1 MWRDHALLLLLVVA
15 QAILGSSRV
24 PGTAP
29 GPDGIPDDLEGL
41 EPILAP
47 GTVLLL
53 GELHGTVEGPATVSR
68 VVAAALARG
77 LPVTVG
83 LEIPREEDARVQA
96 FLRSAGAQDDRA
108 AMLAGP
114 FWQSSYQDGRRSEA
128 MANLIDDL
136 RRRAGDDV
144 GLILFDR
151 SRPAAGSAE
160 REEWMADSLASFATA
175 HPDRLLVVL
184 VGNLHARLTVGSLP
198 GLSEP
203 MATRIAR
210 RLPERVV
217 RSLELAGADGTAW
230 ICSGRGGCGEVRVGA
245 TSDGEG
251 PSVTLQEHPD
261 ARGYSGAIRVGPIH
275 ASPPAE
281 PTLRISHPEPGNGFP
296 FEHLEQVAQPAPR
309 RPVRKIGNWPHW
321 MGPRGDGTTDPGLL
335 PRGAAVA
342 LELDWRRPIGRGY
355 SSISVLGDRAVTLE
369 AAEGEVRAIALDVED
384 GTTLWRT
391 ALLEGASPDDGQL
404 GTPLSTP
411 LLDGER
417 VFVVHP
423 AGRLFALN
431 AADGALL
438 WWKDLAGEYA
448 AAPPAYGMS
457 TSPVLHDGKLFLM
470 VGGQKGVNLA
480 AFDPATGKLLLS
492 VDQGRYASYATPV
505 PAGVD
510 ADAALIVPAGDRL
523 YAVDPESGRVLW
535 SYDGLSYPDRDP
547 LVLPEERLF
556 VPLQEHAVMLQVQRG
571 GEAATVR
578 ELWRSERLQN
588 SYSPA
593 VLHEGSFY
601 GFGGGSMMCL
611 DASNGAVRW
620 TQPLQG
626 GSLIRVDDHLVAL
639 SSTQGILRV
648 VPATP
653 AGYTEAASIAVFA
666 PGDYTAIAPS
676 FGAGRIFLRGGRELA
691 AVRLA
696 ESGGPAVTDP
706 TREAAPR

>member
-1 MWRDHALLLLLVVA
+1 MWRDHAFLLLLVVA
-15 QAILGSSRV
+15 QAIFGSSSA

-68 VVAAALARG
+68 VVAAARARG

-83 LEIPREEDARVQA
+83 LEIHREEDARVQA
-96 FLRSAGAQDDRA
+96 FLRSAGGQDDRA

-128 MANLIDDL
+128 MADLLDDL

-144 GLILFDR
+144 GVTLFDR
-151 SRPAAGSAE
+151 GRPAAGSAE
-160 REEWMADSLASFATA
+160 REAWMAGSLASFAA
-175 HPDRLLVVL
+175 DHPERLLVAL

-203 MATRIAR
+203 MAARIAR
-210 RLPERVV
+210 QLPERVV
-217 RSLELAGADGTAW
+217 RSLELASAGGTAW
-230 ICSGRGGCGEVRVGA
+230 ICSGRGGCGEVHVAG
-245 TSDGEG
+245 TGDGDG
-251 PSVTLQEHPD
+251 PQVTLRKHPD
-261 ARGYSGAIRVGPIH
+261 PHGYSGTIRVGRIH

-281 PTLRISHPEPGNGFP
+281 PTLRVSLPEPGAGFP
-296 FEHLEQVAQPAPR
+296 FEDLDRLAQPGPR
-309 RPVRKIGNWPHW
+309 RPVRRTGVWPRW
-321 MGPRGDGTTDPGLL
+321 MGPRGDGSTDPGVL
-335 PRGAAVA
+335 PRGSVVA

-355 SSISVLGDRAVTLE
+355 SSISVLGAHAVTLE

-391 ALLEGASPDDGQL
+391 ALLDGTSPDDEQL

-423 AGRLFALN
+423 AGRLFALK
-431 AADGALL
+431 AADGTLL

-480 AFDPATGKLLLS
+480 AFDPATGELLLS
-492 VDQGRYASYATPV
+492 VGQARYASYATPV

-510 ADAALIVPAGDRL
+510 AHAALIVPAGDRL
-523 YAVDPESGRVLW
+523 YAVNPETGGVLW
-535 SYDGLSYPDRDP
+535 SYEGLSYPDRDP
-547 LVLPEERLF
+547 LLLPEERLF
-556 VPLQEHAVMLQVQRG
+556 LPLQEHAMMLQVQREG
-571 GEAATVR
+571 KASTVR

-593 VLHEGSFY
+593 VHHEGSLY
-601 GFGGGSMMCL
+601 GFGGASMMCL
-611 DASNGAVRW
+611 DATSGAVRW
-620 TQPLQG
+620 AHPLQG

-639 SSTQGILRV
+639 SSAQGILRV

-653 AGYTEAASIAVFA
+653 KGYTEAASIAVFA
-666 PGDYTAIAPS
+666 PGDYTATAPS
-676 FGAGRIFLRGGRELA
+676 FGAGRIFLRGAREIA

-696 ESGGPAVTDP
+696 EADGMAVTDP